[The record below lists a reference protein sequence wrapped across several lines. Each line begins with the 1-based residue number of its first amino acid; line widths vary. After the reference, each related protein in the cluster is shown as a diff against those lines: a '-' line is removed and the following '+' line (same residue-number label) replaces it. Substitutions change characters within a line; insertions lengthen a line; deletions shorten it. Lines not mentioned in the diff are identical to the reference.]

1 MSGMNAR
8 LAVSLNS
15 LLTREGFDATLQQRA
30 PETAGDFE
38 PEVPAQGWVDIATV
52 KAVWDNPRNQVLGL
66 NDSGAASMVTRR
78 MTIAYRDGLKRPES
92 AIELRVVVN
101 GVANKVLGISE
112 IGEKVGLRLM
122 LDAGTER

>member
-15 LLTREGFDATLQQRA
+15 LLAREGFDATLQQRA
-30 PETAGDFE
+30 PETGGDFE
-38 PEVPAQGWVDIATV
+38 PETPVQGWVDLATV
-52 KAVWDNPRNQVLGL
+52 KAVWDNPRSQVLGL
-66 NDSGAASMVTRR
+66 NDGGAASMVTRR
-78 MTIAYRDGLKRPES
+78 MTIAYRDDLKAPES
-92 AIELRVVVN
+92 AVELRVVVN
-101 GVANKVLGISE
+101 GQANKVLGISE